1 MESFMFSTIKTMLQN
16 TNGDRT
22 VEARLEKVGEEVLSL
37 LQAYERMDGAQR
49 HVFTRAYHLAK
60 KHLEDTLGEYG
71 DWKKDDQVEA
81 AKVLMNNARKAV
93 DAEPRGAM
101 GIALLG
107 LFLEINTLRGKE
119 AVQLSAQIDQW
130 YGRALKT
137 IWPNRICVS

>member
-1 MESFMFSTIKTMLQN
+1 
-16 TNGDRT
+16 
-22 VEARLEKVGEEVLSL
+22 
-37 LQAYERMDGAQR
+37 MDGPQR

-71 DWKKDDQVEA
+71 DWKKDDQVHA
-81 AKVLMNNARKAV
+81 AKALMNNARKAV

-130 YGRALKT
+130 YGRALK
-137 IWPNRICVS
+137 NDLAK